1 MSCRRTLP
9 FQGNNTNKNQDMR
22 NSGKIIFAVMLLV
35 SMLPLTSCGK
45 SEAPGLSSGGVGG
58 NEGGTSEEYKYPK
71 PSQSAIRLMTY
82 NSYYC
87 RGNTG
92 TPAVS
97 QTNTENFARVI
108 KALDAD
114 IVAIQELDKGA
125 LNRNKRDLLQEI
137 ADATGIDY
145 QVVFAP
151 AADYMG
157 GKIGPGV
164 LVKRSLG
171 VKSTKTVEL
180 PGDEGRMLVV
190 VETDGFVFLGTHL
203 DLNDEARRRSA
214 TIINEVSNG
223 CRKPVFLAGDLNDSH
238 RWSGGGAA
246 FPVLT
251 NEFAIKSSTEGTLP
265 GQPNETIDYILFD
278 DNGQPSA
285 INFLETGVVKKLN
298 FNGKVVDLDTV
309 SDHFPVYLDIE
320 LK

>member
-1 MSCRRTLP
+1 
-9 FQGNNTNKNQDMR
+9 
-22 NSGKIIFAVMLLV
+22 
-35 SMLPLTSCGK
+35 
-45 SEAPGLSSGGVGG
+45 
-58 NEGGTSEEYKYPK
+58 
-71 PSQSAIRLMTY
+71 
-82 NSYYC
+82 
-87 RGNTG
+87 
-92 TPAVS
+92 
-97 QTNTENFARVI
+97 
-108 KALDAD
+108 
-114 IVAIQELDKGA
+114 
-125 LNRNKRDLLQEI
+125 
-137 ADATGIDY
+137 
-145 QVVFAP
+145 
-151 AADYMG
+151 MG

-190 VETDGFVFLGTHL
+190 VETEGFVFLGTHL
-203 DLNDEARRRSA
+203 DLNDEARRQSA

-223 CRKPVFLAGDLNDSH
+223 YRKPVCLAGDLNDSH

-278 DNGQPSA
+278 DNGQSSA
-285 INFLETGVVKKLN
+285 VNFLETGVVKKLN
-298 FNGKVVDLDTV
+298 FNGKVEDLDTV